1 MKLSALAAQI
11 KGCGHCEVINNGGR
25 IFVGTESAFYC
36 MDGYPRTQDAG
47 ELGAMLGIPQKKMKN
62 IFYHEEYTMDGKLYG
77 VRWDDEPEHEG
88 TTSEIKTRIVIN
100 EEELIALRNPDGSVG
115 FIRSE
120 LLKPVEGELN
130 KEFAQICVRPANQG
144 QRFIY
149 AVKDGMILRALIAPM
164 NIKDDVAND
173 LDEIIAELMSRRQS
187 RIVEK
192 MHDDLQDLA
201 AQEAA
206 EKAKQ
211 IKNREEK

>member
-11 KGCGHCEVINNGGR
+11 KNCGHCEVINNGGR
-25 IFVGTESAFYC
+25 IFVGTGSAFYC

-62 IFYHEEYTMDGKLYG
+62 IFYHEEYTIDGKLYG

-100 EEELIALRNPDGSVG
+100 GEELIALRNPDGSVG

-120 LLKPVEGELN
+120 LLKPVEGEL
-130 KEFAQICVRPANQG
+130 CVRPTNQDC
-144 QRFIY
+144 RFIY

-173 LDEIIAELMSRRQS
+173 LDEIIAELMSRQQKQT
-187 RIVEK
+187 IEK
-192 MHDDLQDLA
+192 MHDDSQDLA
-201 AQEAA
+201 ALIVA

>member
-1 MKLSALAAQI
+1 MAKFSIMLFGIDSYTKENMYLPYKLEAKNANAAVHEARKHAKSAYPEFI
-11 KGCGHCEVINNGGR
+11 E
-25 IFVGTESAFYC
+25 
-36 MDGYPRTQDAG
+36 DG
-47 ELGAMLGIPQKKMKN
+47 
-62 IFYHEEYTMDGKLYG
+62 
-77 VRWDDEPEHEG
+77 EPEHEG

-100 EEELIALRNPDGSVG
+100 GEELIALRNPDGSVG

-164 NIKDDVAND
+164 NIKDNVADD
-173 LDEIIAELMSRRQS
+173 LDEIIAELMSRRQKQ
-187 RIVEK
+187 IVEK